1 MKRTNRISSALLAA
15 LLLAASLTACGET
28 AKTPVETDGGTA
40 EDTAAVTEAVTEAA
54 VVYEPDNL
62 PEDLDFGG
70 VTTHI
75 FGWDGSGND
84 EFYVE
89 EQNGDIVNDALFA
102 RNRTVEERLNLELTF
117 TLAPG
122 AYNDRSAWVKL
133 VTQATMAGDGSND
146 IVAGYSM
153 SGATLANNRLI
164 VDLMD
169 LDYINFEKPWWPES
183 LIKEAT
189 CGDKLYFCSGDISTN
204 MIYMLY
210 ATYFNKTMAQNFD
223 IEIDSLYQMVR
234 DGSWTLDKL
243 IELSEGIYID
253 LNGDGQKNVEDQYGY
268 TTHSVWSDAFFFAS
282 GLRTTA
288 VGADGLPVLSEE
300 FGGEKTQTLLQKL
313 LDVFYTKNDMY
324 FGVDNNQL
332 IRDQFLQN
340 RALFLTTEIYFA
352 TNHLRDSD
360 VEYGILPMPKY
371 DEAQDGYYTV
381 SSFPYTLYGIP
392 VDAKDPA
399 MSAAILECMASESY
413 RTVSPALFEVALK
426 VKYAGDNDA
435 SEMYDIIRGSNV
447 FDIGRIF
454 NDSVNGKTYSLFRS
468 CLMDNKAAWISTYE
482 KNYKSLNKQFEKVIE
497 NLIEEQ

>member
-1 MKRTNRISSALLAA
+1 MHNRSIAASAAA
-15 LLLAASLTACGET
+15 LLLAASLFSCG
-28 AKTPVETDGGTA
+28 DTA
-40 EDTAAVTEAVTEAA
+40 ETPEATTTAAPSETEIVTEAPDNTPT
-54 VVYEPDNL
+54 YEPDDL

-70 VTTHI
+70 ITTHI

-89 EQNGDIVNDALFA
+89 EENGDIVNDAIFA
-102 RNRTVEERLNLELTF
+102 RNRTVEERLNLKLTY

-122 AYNDRSAWVKL
+122 AYNDRGAWVKQ
-133 VTQATMAGDGSND
+133 VSQSVMAGDGAND

-153 SGATLANNRLI
+153 SGATLANNRLLI
-164 VDLMD
+164 DLMAQD
-169 LDYINFEKPWWPES
+169 HINFEKPWWPDS

-210 ATYFNKTMAQNFD
+210 ATYFNKTMAQNYD
-223 IEIDSLYQMVR
+223 IEIESLYQMVR

-243 IELSEGIYID
+243 IELSEGIYVD
-253 LNGDGQKNVEDQYGY
+253 LNGDGRKTVEDQYGY

-288 VGADGLPVLSEE
+288 IGEDGLPRLSEE
-300 FGGEKTQTLLQKL
+300 FGGEKTQALLQKL
-313 LDVFYTKNDMY
+313 LDVFYAKNDMY
-324 FGVDNNQL
+324 FGKDDNQL

-340 RALFLTTEIYFA
+340 RALFLTTEVYFA
-352 TNHLRDSD
+352 NNYLRDSEI
-360 VEYGILPMPKY
+360 EYGILPMPKY
-371 DEAQDGYYTV
+371 DEAQEGYYTV

-392 VDAKDPA
+392 VDAKDPS
-399 MSAAILECMASESY
+399 MSAAILECLASESY

-426 VKYAGDNDA
+426 VKYASDNDA

-454 NDSVNGKTYSLFRS
+454 NDSVSGKTYSMFRS
-468 CLMDNKAAWISTYE
+468 CLMDNKDAWISTYE
-482 KNYKSLNKQFEKVIE
+482 KNVKAMTMQFNKVVEK
-497 NLIEEQ
+497 LISEE